1 MDLKGTGQRDGGDVG
16 YMRCMC
22 FRVMLDFMFHLI
34 VVVVRFFD
42 EEVVDSFVI
51 LHSQGI
57 NRLKSKVIL

>member
-16 YMRCMC
+16 YTRCMC